1 MKLFKAFICSMMV
14 VAFLFVGISFQ
25 GCQAKGTDGTIE
37 INGTVQQDGDD
48 FVVASEGKQYILK
61 GQDFSSMKGHM
72 AFIKGKV
79 TSEGGKEILTASSAK
94 VEK

>member
-1 MKLFKAFICSMMV
+1 MKLFKTFTFCMTV

-25 GCQAKGTDGTIE
+25 GCQEKATDGTIE
-37 INGTVQQDGDD
+37 VNGTVQQNGDE
-48 FVVASEGKQYILK
+48 FIVASEGKQYILK

-72 AFIKGKV
+72 AIIKGKV
-79 TSEGGKEILTASSAK
+79 TTEGEKEIITASSAK

>member
-1 MKLFKAFICSMMV
+1 MKNFKSFTSCMMV

-25 GCQAKGTDGTIE
+25 GCQEKATDGTIE
-37 INGTVQQDGDD
+37 INGTVQQNGDE
-48 FVVASEGKQYILK
+48 FIVESAGKKYILK

-72 AFIKGKV
+72 AFIKGKITV
-79 TSEGGKEILTASSAK
+79 EGGQEILTASSAK

>member
-1 MKLFKAFICSMMV
+1 MKLFKTVICSMMV

-25 GCQAKGTDGTIE
+25 GCKAKATDGTIE
-37 INGTVQQDGDD
+37 INGTVQQNGDE
-48 FVVASEGKQYILK
+48 FIVASEGKQYILK

-72 AFIKGKV
+72 AIIKGKV
-79 TSEGGKEILTASSAK
+79 TTEGGKEILTASSAK

>member
-1 MKLFKAFICSMMV
+1 MMV

-25 GCQAKGTDGTIE
+25 GCQEKATDGTIE

-72 AFIKGKV
+72 AIIKGKV
-79 TSEGGKEILTASSAK
+79 TTEGGKEILTASSAK